1 MEILNKAVGEALR
14 DPKVIERLTVIGGI
28 PRPMTPAEFGGLIAD
43 ETGKWRKVVE
53 FAGVSVD

>member
-1 MEILNKAVGEALR
+1 MIGCLRAAIIAL
-14 DPKVIERLTVIGGI
+14 VCLSSLAAGW
-28 PRPMTPAEFGGLIAD
+28 FSD